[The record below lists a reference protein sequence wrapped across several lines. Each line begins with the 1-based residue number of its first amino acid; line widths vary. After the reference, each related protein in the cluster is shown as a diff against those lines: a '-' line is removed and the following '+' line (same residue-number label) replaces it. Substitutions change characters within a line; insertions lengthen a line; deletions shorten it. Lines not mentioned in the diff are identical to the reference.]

1 MYSSYSCICE
11 ISERCFLLLYQ
22 YFERV
27 YKLRK
32 GYNTLGVILKNAGI
46 DCNEIEVKSNEVF
59 FLRDNQLI
67 FPVATKDKLVKRQM
81 DGLWIFMCSVRV
93 LWMIC

>member
-1 MYSSYSCICE
+1 MKYRKDASCFY
-11 ISERCFLLLYQ
+11 ISTLKEFTNS
-22 YFERV
+22 E
-27 YKLRK
+27 K